1 MIFLYLEILCYE
13 DFQIQRRNHMKKLRC
28 KVCGHVFES
37 DTLDEAYCP
46 LCGVQ
51 GGEYMEL
58 LDSDEEAFSEIPE
71 VTPRKSKYTG
81 TKTEENLK
89 AAFAGESEA
98 RNKYTF
104 FASVAR
110 KEGYEQMAD
119 IFTKTA
125 DNEREHAEMWFREL
139 GGIGKTDENLKAAAE
154 GEHYEWTDMYEGFAV
169 TAEKEG
175 FPELAQKFHMVA
187 DIEKRHEE
195 RYRALLHNI
204 ETASVFEKSEVK
216 VWECRSCGHVVVG
229 TSAPSVCPV
238 CEYPRSYFELCA
250 INY

>member
-1 MIFLYLEILCYE
+1 
-13 DFQIQRRNHMKKLRC
+13 MKKLRC
-28 KVCGHVFES
+28 KVCGHIFES

-51 GGEYMEL
+51 GAEYMEL
-58 LDSDEEAFSEIPE
+58 LESDEDAFSEIPE
-71 VTPRKSKYTG
+71 VTPRRSKYTG

-119 IFTKTA
+119 IFIKTA

-139 GGIGKTDENLKAAAE
+139 GGIGTTAENLKAGAE

-195 RYRALLHNI
+195 RYRALLHNV

-216 VWECRSCGHVVVG
+216 VWECRNCGHVVVG
-229 TSAPSVCPV
+229 TSAPAVCPV